1 MVEIAAVACSGLLDD
16 SAVLAGVVVL
26 GGFAALG
33 GFVVSDGVDCRLGGF
48 RWVALFRLAGYLDN
62 PAKPVASPAG
72 FHFLADWL
80 EGYIPVDF
88 PAFPV
93 GYPEFPV
100 DCPEYPVDFP
110 AFPVGYPEFPVD
122 CPEYPVDFPAFP
134 VGYPGFPV
142 DCPAFPVDCLDSLAG
157 CLDSLVDC
165 RAGCKLADSRSR
177 VAGSWVDDSA
187 NCRRIRDGCPTR

>member
-110 AFPVGYPEFPVD
+110 AFPVGYP
-122 CPEYPVDFPAFP
+122 
-134 VGYPGFPV
+134 GFPV